1 MRPDMADKGRQ
12 VGHTISVIFTTRNAP
27 GGAERHNTVV
37 PARRAIL
44 CGEES
49 AVGSGGVVCG
59 EGAPYISHSP
69 VWRRLDGDSRG
80 RRATHAPRAA
90 PPVPATHAASR
101 RPSCGPHAALADPAG
116 PLAAPEDC
124 VGRVCGA
131 GAAGAAQGLRVA
143 AMAVGAVLRG
153 RRRGR
158 VVGRQA
164 GQRWCGPPVM
174 AKSRSSAA
182 AMSMM
187 HTFHPHLHPSVK

>member
-12 VGHTISVIFTTRNAP
+12 VGHTISVIFTTRNALD
-27 GGAERHNTVV
+27 GAARHNTVV

-49 AVGSGGVVCG
+49 PVGSGGVVCG
-59 EGAPYISHSP
+59 EGAPNISHSP

-90 PPVPATHAASR
+90 PPVPATHAASH
-101 RPSCGPHAALADPAG
+101 RPSCGPHAALGGPAG
-116 PLAAPEDC
+116 PLAAPDEC
-124 VGRVCGA
+124 IRRVCG
-131 GAAGAAQGLRVA
+131 GAAVWAARGWRVE
-143 AMAVGAVLRG
+143 AMAVGVVLRG

-174 AKSRSSAA
+174 AKSRSAAA
-182 AMSMM
+182 AMNMM
-187 HTFHPHLHPSVK
+187 HTFNLHHHPSVK